1 MMKKWPKLPLLVSLL
16 ASFLW
21 IISVYFHHE
30 TESSPLRLNLFQD
43 GSFHPL
49 TYLSEKVDAKD
60 LYGRAVPKRDIWKWI
75 PKKYVDIRYKFMKL
89 ELSANPFSLNN
100 GDVTTVRWSDPLHE
114 ASLDIL
120 VLYCPSNAS
129 ISDYI
134 DYWLVKKLQRVIEYR
149 NGGQV
154 RIALYNTRENCEFR
168 MFSNQTQTELV
179 AVSNEIKFIDAKEV
193 PIHGHL
199 ALTGNSDEMRVQ
211 WTSGIQY
218 TPIVY
223 YGQSPYNVFQY
234 SVIGTSSTYSAKDLC
249 GPPANLSHN
258 FINPGFLNDVLL
270 PGLKHNTRY
279 FYKFGGIGYRLSEV
293 KNFTSSLPRGSD
305 KTFKF
310 VVYGDMD
317 VTAVPGAETTAKLV
331 LKEAIKSGLSFVLH
345 IGDLSYAMGLAYLWD
360 EWMSLIEPYSSLVP
374 YMVSIGNHEQ
384 VTGVGNTK
392 DPSTRTRFM
401 WNNAIHDS
409 GGECGIPAMY
419 RFHMPN
425 NGNRLWWYSF
435 DYGSVHLVQLST
447 EHDVRP
453 GSEQYRWLSN
463 DLTKVDRSITPW
475 VIVTAHRTIY
485 SSQKA
490 KSDYLVSLEIRKAL
504 EDLLNKWK
512 VDLCI
517 TGHLHSYE
525 RSCRV
530 YKSHC
535 YSRKG
540 ITYIVVGT
548 AGCGVEKHIGRQ
560 HMRWTRHFE
569 ERHGYG
575 KVTVNRTYLLWEF
588 VRNRDEVVSDSM
600 TLRKNKV

>member
-1 MMKKWPKLPLLVSLL
+1 MKKWLKLSLLVFLL
-16 ASFLW
+16 ASVLW
-21 IISVYFHHE
+21 IISVYYFHLE
-30 TESSPLRLNLFQD
+30 TDSSPRPLNLFQD

-149 NGGQV
+149 NGGQI

-199 ALTGNSDEMRVQ
+199 ALTGNLNEMRVQ

-293 KNFTSSLPRGSD
+293 QNFTSSLPRGSD

-331 LKEAIKSGLSFVLH
+331 LKEAIKNGLSFVLH

-453 GSEQYRWLSN
+453 GSEQYQWLSN

-475 VIVTAHRTIY
+475 VIVTAHRNIY

-517 TGHLHSYE
+517 TGHFHSYE

-548 AGCGVEKHIGRQ
+548 AGCGIEKHGRR

-569 ERHGYG
+569 EHHGYG
-575 KVTVNRTYLLWEF
+575 RVTVNRTYLLWEF
-588 VRNRDEVVSDSM
+588 VRNRDEVVSDSV